1 MIDKCPGNRLDRAN
15 KSETFMVNPMDER
28 RAVSVTVTGRVQGVW
43 YRGWTVEQAR
53 ARQLDGW
60 VRNRTDGSVEALFAG
75 CSADVDAMLD
85 ACWQGPPSAIVIN
98 VKVTETAD
106 PGLTGF
112 EQRPTA

>member
-1 MIDKCPGNRLDRAN
+1 M
-15 KSETFMVNPMDER
+15 THPMNER
-28 RAVSVTVTGRVQGVW
+28 RAVSVIVTGRVQGVW

-53 ARQLDGW
+53 VRQLDGW

-75 CSADVDAMLD
+75 NGPDVDAMLD
-85 ACWQGPPSAIVIN
+85 ACWQGPPSAMVIN

-112 EQRPTA
+112 EQHPTV

>member
-1 MIDKCPGNRLDRAN
+1 M
-15 KSETFMVNPMDER
+15 THTMDDR
-28 RAVSVTVTGRVQGVW
+28 RAVSVTITGRVQGVW

-53 ARQLDGW
+53 IRKLDGW
-60 VRNRTDGSVEALFAG
+60 VRNRSDGSVEALIIG
-75 CSADVDAMLD
+75 HSADVDALLD

-112 EQRPTA
+112 DQRPTE